1 VKVVA
6 GGSKVMV
13 DSVGIVCVAE
23 GLVGACCRALGRDL
37 ELANT
42 LF

>member
-1 VKVVA
+1 MVKVVS

-23 GLVGACCRALGRDL
+23 GLVGACRALGRDL